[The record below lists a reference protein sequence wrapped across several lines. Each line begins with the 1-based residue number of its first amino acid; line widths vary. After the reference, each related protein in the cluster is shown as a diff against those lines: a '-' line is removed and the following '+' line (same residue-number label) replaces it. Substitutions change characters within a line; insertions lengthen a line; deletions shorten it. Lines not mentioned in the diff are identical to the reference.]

1 MYAKAQHVAMICKFS
16 IITLTVGRRHRDCE
30 DWRKVLN
37 ILYSTFRMI
46 PFVADGRMNSMNVN
60 DEEDRAFIIVNYLRK
75 IWYEY
80 LDECVLD
87 LV

>member
-1 MYAKAQHVAMICKFS
+1 M
-16 IITLTVGRRHRDCE
+16 
-30 DWRKVLN
+30 N